1 MHTLQISPAILIK
14 VYDFVFTVNLE
25 NRLKETVMEGQVQKA
40 DQIISYWSSP
50 MVKMNGL
57 VSIQKMNYEELK
69 FFGKLPEL
77 QSGSDYDWFEPTKK
91 SFLWWKSLN
100 N

>member
-1 MHTLQISPAILIK
+1 MPTPTILIK

-40 DQIISYWSSP
+40 DKIISYWSSP
-50 MVKMNGL
+50 TVKMNGL

-77 QSGSDYDWFEPTKK
+77 QSSLDRIMIGSNQLRNHFYGG
-91 SFLWWKSLN
+91 N
-100 N
+100 H